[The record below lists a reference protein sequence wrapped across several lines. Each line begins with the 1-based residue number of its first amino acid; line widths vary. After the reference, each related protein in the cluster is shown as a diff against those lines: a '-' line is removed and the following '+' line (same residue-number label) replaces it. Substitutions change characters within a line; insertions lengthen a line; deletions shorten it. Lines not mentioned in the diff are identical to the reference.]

1 MGENVT
7 ITKDGTLVKLYW
19 TSNVEKNEKRVIRE
33 KIIQEYT
40 GKLCVAYQRTK
51 DGYTATNIV
60 TKLPNEVNFDV
71 ILNKILETYN
81 NDDYTIDRK
90 ENSINIS
97 LIINDGKVEDS
108 PKLKLSIYIYISKKK
123 ILVQSNAEDL
133 EKFANTYLN
142 IINSLNEV
150 NEEGVI
156 TNNYFKNIFKIETP
170 IAEVSLKPDFQL
182 TSLIDQIA
190 TSMETEIE
198 TEIPIVLEENKKTE
212 QQCQPAATNNESQS
226 TMEQNTVQ
234 LFLELKE
241 DMKDI
246 QRKFDEVL
254 HAIKS
259 IDQIEMNVKKC
270 QTECLL
276 INDNIKNLQCQI
288 NEIKKDQES
297 LHANLSSS
305 TSKINNLITRQ
316 SRIESEALVNI
327 PETIQD
333 QCNAMKQS
341 IYDDLS
347 KRFNSEIEQSL
358 SFSIN
363 SLKQPSTTFHIPKS
377 PSKSNTQVMQP
388 STQEIQLTQKL
399 PRSYSTV
406 ISTTPTHP
414 PKQPNQTHNSNQNP
428 EPPRPKTIES
438 KDTKL
443 PHDGKQSKTFEQENV
458 LIGDSNIK
466 FISSTRF
473 PEKIA
478 KIRCGT
484 YQSLPET
491 IKNIDLQ
498 NAKHIILHL
507 GTNDIETAKSPQ
519 EFEENVLNAL
529 DAISNKYPESEI
541 TISELFPRKDT
552 QQKKVQTANDILNK
566 IAETIPWKGLVGL
579 LRHPYIEQDMLE
591 DSKHLNRYG
600 LKPFITNI
608 KNALFGYRHL
618 KEYSIW

>member
-1 MGENVT
+1 
-7 ITKDGTLVKLYW
+7 
-19 TSNVEKNEKRVIRE
+19 
-33 KIIQEYT
+33 
-40 GKLCVAYQRTK
+40 
-51 DGYTATNIV
+51 
-60 TKLPNEVNFDV
+60 
-71 ILNKILETYN
+71 
-81 NDDYTIDRK
+81 
-90 ENSINIS
+90 
-97 LIINDGKVEDS
+97 
-108 PKLKLSIYIYISKKK
+108 
-123 ILVQSNAEDL
+123 
-133 EKFANTYLN
+133 
-142 IINSLNEV
+142 
-150 NEEGVI
+150 
-156 TNNYFKNIFKIETP
+156 
-170 IAEVSLKPDFQL
+170 
-182 TSLIDQIA
+182 
-190 TSMETEIE
+190 
-198 TEIPIVLEENKKTE
+198 
-212 QQCQPAATNNESQS
+212 
-226 TMEQNTVQ
+226 
-234 LFLELKE
+234 
-241 DMKDI
+241 MK
-246 QRKFDEVL
+246 DEVL

-276 INDNIKNLQCQI
+276 ITDNIKNLQCQI

-305 TSKINNLITRQ
+305 TSKINDLITRQ

-377 PSKSNTQVMQP
+377 PSKSNTQVIQP

-399 PRSYSTV
+399 PCSYTTV

-566 IAETIPWKGLVGL
+566 VAETTRAIFALNSRYKIKHLPIVAALKLFDSTISPILLYGSEVWGAFEISSPDQWDKSSIGKVHTQFLKRLLGVNRSTTNFLVRGELGRYPLLTQIESRICNFIKHIENDYAETSLVSQAFSYENKILNRKPMSSYVEELSTL
-579 LRHPYIEQDMLE
+579 LRNNHFINSPLVSLSKNSIKKIINSYYSYHWKSKMDECSKATLYKTHKQNISLE
-591 DSKHLNRYG
+591 KYLIKIQKRKVRSTIKKYDSA
-600 LKPFITNI
+600 TTV
-608 KNALFGYRHL
+608 
-618 KEYSIW
+618 